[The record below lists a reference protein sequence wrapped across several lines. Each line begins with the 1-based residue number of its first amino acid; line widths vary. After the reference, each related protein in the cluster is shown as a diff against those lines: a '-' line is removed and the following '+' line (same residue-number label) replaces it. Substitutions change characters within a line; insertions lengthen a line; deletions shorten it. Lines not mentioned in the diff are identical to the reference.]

1 MELNIESLL
10 IMSVRFRQIPSS
22 YLDCQHQ
29 QSSCPGYGVMI
40 SVIISGL
47 RIFATSGIFI
57 YHLLGLYG
65 KDNKGIDYVSI
76 LIFCLLTGYLS
87 YGEKK
92 NSYTWLKKR
101 FLSILIP
108 YWIVIIP
115 ALAINRIICYK
126 NTSILSDF
134 ITLLGGNMFL
144 QTKVYVIAW
153 YITFVLLLY
162 FFIFFQSFFNHY
174 FLKVLAWLA
183 GFLVFYLLFDKSH
196 YFISFGLGFF
206 LASFLPP
213 VSKKPAENYRSI
225 KFLFSLQDHCYGFFL
240 IHGGVLIFLYNICKV
255 DFFSSF
261 LFGLGLSFL
270 GSIIL
275 NKISKKIRQYI
286 F

>member
-1 MELNIESLL
+1 
-10 IMSVRFRQIPSS
+10 
-22 YLDCQHQ
+22 
-29 QSSCPGYGVMI
+29 MI
-40 SVIISGL
+40 SITISGL

-57 YHLLGLYG
+57 FHLLGLYG
-65 KDNKGIDYVSI
+65 KNNNGIDYVSI

-87 YGEKK
+87 YGKK
-92 NSYTWLKKR
+92 KDSYNWLKKR

-108 YWIVIIP
+108 YWIVIVP
-115 ALAINRIICYK
+115 ALTINRILCYK

-144 QTKVYVIAW
+144 KTKVYVIAW

-162 FFIFFQSFFNHY
+162 CFIFFQSFFSHY
-174 FLKVLAWLA
+174 FPKTLAWLA
-183 GFLVFYLLFDKSH
+183 GFLVFYLIFDKSH

-213 VSKKPAENYRSI
+213 TNKKSAENKGPI
-225 KFLFSLQDHCYGFFL
+225 KFLFNIQDYCYGFFL
-240 IHGGVLIFLYNICKV
+240 IHGGVLIFLYNICKA

-261 LFGLGLSFL
+261 LFGVSLSII

-275 NKISKKIRQYI
+275 NRIAKNLIVKATTPS
-286 F
+286 